1 MDFLHPTHRRVAILF
16 AMGIALCRATP
27 ASAQWTDSW
36 GTSWNNPISA
46 SLGTM
51 LHQNVIWGA
60 PLPVHGKSGAAQPST
75 DDRLTFQRTRGG
87 RAADEVVRAFDMR
100 GISQDDLLRFF
111 GVVAREYDRSAA
123 DFGAEN
129 NLAYAVTV
137 FTVTM
142 VTVHAGIE
150 GDPGPL
156 VERNVFD
163 AVSASLMATP
173 ALSRMSGREKQE
185 LHDRLVYTAG
195 LVAFAYQTAVQEGKP
210 DRVTLFRSVAG
221 ELLRLTYN
229 ADPSRF
235 AIVDDR
241 LTYR

>member
-1 MDFLHPTHRRVAILF
+1 MTLRRFRQL
-16 AMGIALCRATP
+16 MLMALVTSPQAP
-27 ASAQWTDSW
+27 AAAQWTDGW
-36 GTSWNNPISA
+36 GTSWNNPISQ

-51 LHQNVIWGA
+51 LHQNVVWGA
-60 PLPVHGKSGAAQPST
+60 PLPVGEGSGATRPAAE
-75 DDRLTFQRTRGG
+75 DRLTFQRTRGG
-87 RAADEVVRAFDMR
+87 RAADDVVRAFDMR
-100 GISQDDLLRFF
+100 AIKQADLLRFF
-111 GVVAREYDRSAA
+111 GVAAREYDRSAK

-142 VTVHAGIE
+142 VTVCHGIE

-163 AVSASLMATP
+163 AVSASLMASP
-173 ALSRMSGREKQE
+173 ALTRMSGRDKQE

-195 LVAFAYQTAVQEGKP
+195 LVAFAYQTAVQEGKA

-221 ELLRLTYN
+221 DLLRSTYN
-229 ADPSRF
+229 ADPARF

-241 LTYR
+241 LVYR

>member
-1 MDFLHPTHRRVAILF
+1 MTPRLFRRLVLMVALVSV
-16 AMGIALCRATP
+16 P
-27 ASAQWTDSW
+27 APAAAQWTDSW
-36 GTSWNNPISA
+36 GTSWNNPISQ

-51 LHQNVIWGA
+51 LHQNVIWGV
-60 PLPVHGKSGAAQPST
+60 PLPIGEGSRATLPAAE
-75 DDRLTFQRTRGG
+75 DRLIFQRTRGG
-87 RAADEVVRAFDMR
+87 RAADDVVRAFDMG

-111 GVVAREYDRSAA
+111 GVVAREYDRSAK

-142 VTVHAGIE
+142 VTVHNGIE

-163 AVSASLMATP
+163 VVSATLASSTGLA
-173 ALSRMSGREKQE
+173 RMSGPEKQE

-195 LVAFAYQTAVQEGKP
+195 LVAFACRTAVQEGKP
-210 DRVTLFRSVAG
+210 DRVALFRSVAG
-221 ELLRLTYN
+221 DLLRSTYN
-229 ADPSRF
+229 ADPGRF

-241 LTYR
+241 LIYR